1 MHSDSTNELE
11 IYIGDIFGDDG
22 FCERNLKVKPEN

>member
-1 MHSDSTNELE
+1 MHSDSTNELA
-11 IYIGDIFGDDG
+11 IYIGDIFGDG